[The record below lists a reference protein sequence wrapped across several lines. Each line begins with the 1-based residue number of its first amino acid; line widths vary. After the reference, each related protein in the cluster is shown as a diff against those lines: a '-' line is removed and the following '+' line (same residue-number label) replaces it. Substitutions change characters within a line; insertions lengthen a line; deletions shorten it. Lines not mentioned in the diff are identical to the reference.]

1 MRINAFSDRQVQIC
15 LLPAI
20 LLAFFQ
26 WTLQDSWLPT
36 LISVII
42 FLAVLSA
49 LGYPTYLI
57 GRQVLAKGPKSLNGE
72 AMNTSPQGA
81 LIGPFLDARYY
92 FFLVTIIAPIIRAA
106 FVSLAR
112 SDGFVQV
119 IGLVTLELLY
129 LLLLLFLR
137 PGHTRRADVLD
148 VTIAIIRLISTA
160 ALLPFVK
167 EKLDVEAIPRTAI
180 GIGIAAVLSVGV
192 IILSFNVLLHV
203 MPWRWAWRSLRGT
216 KKGEEGEPP
225 SRDGDSEVEKGTA
238 DVVPPSQDEP
248 VPTT

>member
-1 MRINAFSDRQVQIC
+1 VF
-15 LLPAI
+15 LL
-20 LLAFFQ
+20 
-26 WTLQDSWLPT
+26 
-36 LISVII
+36 
-42 FLAVLSA
+42 VLSA

-57 GRQVLAKGPKSLNGE
+57 GRQVLAKGPTSLNCD
-72 AMNTSPQGA
+72 TIHRSPQGA

-92 FFLVTIIAPIIRAA
+92 FFLFTIIAPIIRAA
-106 FVSLAR
+106 FVGLAR

-137 PGHTRRADVLD
+137 PGHTRRADVFD
-148 VTIAIIRLISTA
+148 VTIAIIRLTCTA

-167 EKLDVEAIPRTAI
+167 EKLDVDAIPRTGI

-203 MPWRWAWRSLRGT
+203 IPWRWAWRSIRGP
-216 KKGEEGEPP
+216 KKGEEGETL
-225 SRDGDSEVEKGTA
+225 SRDESSEVEKGTA
-238 DVVPPSQDEP
+238 GVVLPSQEEP
-248 VPTT
+248 VPAANT